1 MSWETVDMAGSSPS
15 DPRPPL
21 VEARQIWKFF
31 GSIAVLRG
39 VDLTLRPG
47 EVHALLGG
55 NGAGKSTL
63 MKMIAGLH
71 RLDRG
76 ELRINGADASAITP
90 VLARQAG
97 IHLVP
102 QEPMLFPS
110 LTVEENVLMHVPGN
124 RKALRER
131 LEAMIIEIGAGMTL
145 STLAGQLE
153 VADQQMVE
161 ILRGLIRDARILI
174 LDEPTSALTPRE
186 VGKLFDRIRA
196 LTAQGVGIFFISHK
210 LGEIRE
216 IADVVSILRDGQV
229 ALAGAPKSF
238 TDGEIVAAMTHV
250 EGKEAFS
257 LGHACKSA
265 VCGEERLRVE
275 GLAGEGFAEVSFSL
289 HAGEILGLAG
299 VVGSGRT
306 ELAETIY
313 GIRPVARGR
322 IFVDGKP
329 LEGHGPRE
337 SLDAGVVYLPEDRQ
351 VSGLFVNAPLVWNSS
366 ALVLHRGAEWLP
378 LDRER
383 ADFAEQIKLLGI
395 VCASPDQ
402 AVRTLSGG
410 NQQKVLIAKC
420 LAAGPRVLI
429 LDEPTRGVD
438 VAVRADIYRL
448 IDRLAGEGL
457 AILLI
462 SSDHEEVERLSHRV
476 LVMNH
481 GYPGGTL
488 TGADISINAIARLS
502 FGVGATV
509 DAAP

>member
-1 MSWETVDMAGSSPS
+1 MAGTSPT
-15 DPRPPL
+15 DQRIPL

-76 ELRINGADASAITP
+76 ELLVCGEDASAMTP
-90 VLARQAG
+90 VTARQAG

-110 LTVEENVLMHVPGN
+110 LSVEENVLMHVPGN
-124 RKALRER
+124 RKELRAR
-131 LEAMIIEIGAGMTL
+131 LETMITEIGAGMTL
-145 STLAGQLE
+145 STQAGQLE

-186 VGKLFDRIRA
+186 VGKLFERIRA

-216 IADVVSILRDGQV
+216 IADIVSILRDGQV
-229 ALAGAPKSF
+229 VLAGAPKTFS
-238 TDGEIVAAMTHV
+238 DAEIVAAMTHV
-250 EGKEAFS
+250 EGKEGFT
-257 LGHACKSA
+257 LGHAA
-265 VCGEERLRVE
+265 AAPAERGPERLRVE
-275 GLAGEGFAEVSFSL
+275 GLAGEGFADVTFSL

-313 GIRPVARGR
+313 GIRPAARGR
-322 IFVDGKP
+322 ILVEGKP
-329 LEGHGPRE
+329 LSGHGPRD

-351 VSGLFVNAPLVWNSS
+351 VSGLFVNAPLVWNAS
-366 ALVLHRGAEWLP
+366 ALVLHRGREWLP
-378 LDRER
+378 LAKER
-383 ADFAEQIKLLGI
+383 ADFSEQIKLLGI
-395 VCASPDQ
+395 VCGSADQ
-402 AVRTLSGG
+402 PVRTLSGG
-410 NQQKVLIAKC
+410 NQQKVLLAKC

-481 GYPGGTL
+481 GYPGGML
-488 TGADISINAIARLS
+488 EGSDITINAIARLS
-502 FGVGATV
+502 FGVGANL
-509 DAAP
+509 DAAQ

>member
-1 MSWETVDMAGSSPS
+1 MAGTSQT
-15 DPRPPL
+15 DQLTPL
-21 VEARQIWKFF
+21 VEARQVWKFF

-63 MKMIAGLH
+63 MKMIAGLY

-76 ELRINGADASAITP
+76 ELLVGGEDASAMTP
-90 VLARQAG
+90 VTARQAG

-124 RKALRER
+124 RAELRAR
-131 LEAMIIEIGAGMTL
+131 LETMITEIGAGMTL
-145 STLAGQLE
+145 STQAGQLE

-186 VGKLFDRIRA
+186 VGKLFGRIRA

-216 IADVVSILRDGQV
+216 IADIVSILRVGQV
-229 ALAGAPKSF
+229 VLAGPPKSF
-238 TDGEIVAAMTHV
+238 TDAEIVSAMTHV
-250 EGKEAFS
+250 EGRANFT
-257 LGHACKSA
+257 LGHAVA
-265 VCGEERLRVE
+265 PAQRGPERLRVE
-275 GLAGEGFAEVSFSL
+275 GLAGEGFADVTFSL
-289 HAGEILGLAG
+289 HGGEILGLAG

-313 GIRPVARGR
+313 GIRPAARGR
-322 IFVDGKP
+322 ILVDGKP
-329 LEGHGPRE
+329 LAGHGPRQ
-337 SLDAGVVYLPEDRQ
+337 SLDAGLVYLPEDRQ
-351 VSGLFVNAPLVWNSS
+351 VSGLFVNAPLVWNAS
-366 ALVLHRGAEWLP
+366 ALVLHRGQEWLP
-378 LDRER
+378 LAKER

-395 VCASPDQ
+395 VCASGDQ
-402 AVRTLSGG
+402 PVRTLSGG
-410 NQQKVLIAKC
+410 NQQKVLLAKC

-448 IDRLAGEGL
+448 IDRLAGQGL

-462 SSDHEEVERLSHRV
+462 SSDHEEIERLSHRV
-476 LVMNH
+476 VVMNH
-481 GYPGGTL
+481 GYPGGEL
-488 TGADISINAIARLS
+488 EGADININAIARLS
-502 FGVGATV
+502 FGVGTEM
-509 DAAP
+509 DAAQ